1 MHPLLPVLIGEL
13 SVILKHCPK
22 FFFITD
28 VAASNRHQ
36 APAGNVLACQGRL
49 LDPQASADF
58 FVAKLQRDARHLKS
72 SPREIWPTR
81 TGSKVV
87 QSKEPAWQGGM
98 GTSEAEHSQGPCG
111 SYHPIFV
118 GVILQFTSLYAI
130 PIASL
135 QNGSLLKLCHDKTLF
150 FQIWFKFNLKNCLS
164 VYRYRHIFDKRNALI
179 R

>member
-1 MHPLLPVLIGEL
+1 MKGWK
-13 SVILKHCPK
+13 IL
-22 FFFITD
+22 FMTD

-49 LDPQASADF
+49 LDPQASNDF

-72 SPREIWPTR
+72 SPREVWPTR

-98 GTSEAEHSQGPCG
+98 GTSEAEHSQGPCWR
-111 SYHPIFV
+111 SCHPIFI
-118 GVILQFTSLYAI
+118 GVTLQFTSLHAI

-135 QNGSLLKLCHDKTLF
+135 QNGSLLKLSHDKTLF
-150 FQIWFKFNLKNCLS
+150 FPNLIQIQFEKLPF
-164 VYRYRHIFDKRNALI
+164 YIQIHIFDKRNASK
-179 R
+179 